1 MSLTVIAA
9 VNAIVWSGIIIFL
22 LFRMM
27 GQRKE
32 IESQLDRLESKIDD
46 QPDNTP

>member
-1 MSLTVIAA
+1 MSLTVIAI

-27 GQRKE
+27 SQRHD
-32 IESQLDRLESKIDD
+32 IESQLDRLERQIGD
-46 QPDNTP
+46 QPDHTP